1 VTHVTLQTEKS
12 IKEATKMNEAPML
25 RRMLALFFDLLI
37 SVSFFAGIFQLLEYL
52 EIDVPIHSFFAGNF
66 EIQIYAYL
74 AFIGFYFIY
83 EMLFTSLL
91 QSTPGKVM
99 VNAEVE
105 FNRGMNFI
113 SLFLRSLIKSIT
125 IMLGPLLWVMSYI
138 FAVARGGTS
147 VVHDAAANSKVTN
160 ECRCPRLF
168 GFLIFLVAFFVAYV
182 FYNEYHLEIYDFKI
196 EIPGLYQG
204 LLY

>member
-1 VTHVTLQTEKS
+1 
-12 IKEATKMNEAPML
+12 MNEAPML
-25 RRMLALFFDLLI
+25 RRMMALFFDLLI
-37 SVSFFAGIFQLLEYL
+37 SISFFAGVFQLLEYFN
-52 EIDVPIHSFFAGNF
+52 ISVPIHLFFAGTF
-66 EIQIYAYL
+66 RIQVYAYL

-83 EMLFTSLL
+83 EMLFTALI

-113 SLFLRSLIKSIT
+113 NLFLRSLIKSIT
-125 IMLGPLLWVMSYI
+125 IMLGPFIWVMSYI

-147 VVHDAAANSKVTN
+147 VLHDAASNSKVTN

-168 GFLIFLVAFFVAYV
+168 GFLIFIVAFFVAYI
-182 FYNEYHLEIYDFKI
+182 FYNKYHLEIYDFKF
-196 EIPGLYQG
+196 EIPGLYEG
-204 LLY
+204 II